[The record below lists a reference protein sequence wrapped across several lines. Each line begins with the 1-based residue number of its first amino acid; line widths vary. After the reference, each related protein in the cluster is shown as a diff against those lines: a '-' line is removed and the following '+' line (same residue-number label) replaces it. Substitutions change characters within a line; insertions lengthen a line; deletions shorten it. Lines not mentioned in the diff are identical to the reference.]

1 MTLLRS
7 VVNAHHADITA
18 LAASRELGL
27 VATGGAD
34 ATLHIWDL
42 AVRYIQWQWHCVC
55 EREVASHDML
65 AFAQDLRLEAQL
77 KGHHAEITAVAF
89 VDPYP
94 LLVSADCAGHVM
106 LW

>member
-1 MTLLRS
+1 MT
-7 VVNAHHADITA
+7 VTVCV
-18 LAASRELGL
+18 RESARCNTCFL
-27 VATGGAD
+27 
-34 ATLHIWDL
+34 
-42 AVRYIQWQWHCVC
+42 
-55 EREVASHDML
+55 
-65 AFAQDLRLEAQL
+65 FAQDLRLEAQL